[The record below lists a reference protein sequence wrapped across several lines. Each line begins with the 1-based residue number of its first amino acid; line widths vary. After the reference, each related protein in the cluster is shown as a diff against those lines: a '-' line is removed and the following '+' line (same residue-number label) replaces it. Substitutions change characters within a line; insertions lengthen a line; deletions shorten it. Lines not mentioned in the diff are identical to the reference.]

1 MNSRKNPSEMTLE
14 ELLEAEKT
22 RAPVTE
28 EERIEQ
34 MVAFDLAEARLS
46 GSNVS
51 TAVLNKS

>member
-1 MNSRKNPSEMTLE
+1 MNSRKNPGDMTLE

-28 EERIEQ
+28 EELIEQ
-34 MVAFDLAEARLS
+34 KVALGLAEARLS

>member
-1 MNSRKNPSEMTLE
+1 MDSRKNPSEMTLE

-34 MVAFDLAEARLS
+34 MVALDLAEARLS